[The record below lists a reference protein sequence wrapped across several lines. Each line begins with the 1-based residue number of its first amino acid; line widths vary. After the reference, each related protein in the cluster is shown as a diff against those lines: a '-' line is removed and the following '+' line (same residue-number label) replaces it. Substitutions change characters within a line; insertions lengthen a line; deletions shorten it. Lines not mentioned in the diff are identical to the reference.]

1 MNNVLNELIP
11 AYYQNKERLDNYKKL
26 VDRQNREIK
35 RIMEDDKVVEI
46 EGYKATLSI
55 SKRVDVNEEKLID
68 VLKNNGIT
76 DAIKTK
82 EYVDMD
88 TLESLI
94 YNNKIN
100 LDVLNLIGD
109 CKSEKEVRTLRVTKN

>member
-1 MNNVLNELIP
+1 MNSVLNELIP

-35 RIMEDDKVVEI
+35 RIMEDDKVVETG
-46 EGYKATLSI
+46 GYKATLSI

-109 CKSEKEVRTLRVTKN
+109 CRSEKEVRTLRVTKN